1 MKVRKISIFN
11 KLFICLAILLLV
23 GNGVLGYMIYNRSEI
38 TLFSQ
43 IQSNAR
49 NIAQCAAA
57 NISGDV
63 FQTID
68 IGDEETEGYATIIN
82 ELALFRDNAE
92 LEYIYTIRQISEE
105 QFVFVVD
112 PDKDEPAEIGDRVET
127 TDALCKAFKNKMSTA
142 DDEAFTDE
150 WGVHVSA
157 YSPICVGD
165 NVVGVTGVD
174 ISATWIEEQ
183 MAALR
188 NLVIIFAGATYIVS
202 LAVLGI
208 LMLGFKKSMC
218 KLNAKVKELASGSGD
233 LTREID
239 IHTGD
244 ELEVIAENMNE
255 FLRQIRKLVKDVA
268 RSSDDINVTGEDL
281 YKTVDDNNKIMFG
294 MNSEIEEISANMQE
308 SSSAS
313 IVLSQNLSES
323 AGQIETF
330 AKDVNVIRE
339 RVQEA
344 NESAQKSSERVRS
357 NQESALRTI
366 RIMQEKVRKTSNDAK
381 QIEQV
386 RKIAEEIVSIAS
398 QTQMLSLNAQIEAA
412 RAGAMGA
419 GFAVVATE
427 VGHLSEDIDHAVT
440 EINTINSKA
449 LSAVEALTEATEEMI
464 RFITEDVVK
473 DYEAFASLGE
483 EYGNT
488 TDMIRGQMVEIGGK
502 STEIAQNIAGIN
514 ESVANIAMTISTTAE
529 GANELAHS
537 TKQISESFEKL
548 KDASRKNTENS
559 ESLSEQVKKYKF

>member
-11 KLFICLAILLLV
+11 QLFIWLAILLLA
-23 GNGVLGYMIYNRSEI
+23 GNGILGYMIYNRSEI

-49 NIAQCAAA
+49 NVAQCAAA

-68 IGDEETEGYATIIN
+68 IGDEETEAYATVIN

-92 LEYIYTIRQISEE
+92 LEYIYTIRQVGEE
-105 QFVFVVD
+105 QFIFVVD
-112 PDKDEPAEIGDRVET
+112 SDEEEPAGIGDKVES
-127 TDALCKAFKNKMSTA
+127 TDALCKAFDNKISTA

-157 YSPICVGD
+157 YSPIFLGD
-165 NVVGVTGVD
+165 TVVGVAGVD

-183 MAALR
+183 MSDLR
-188 NLVIIFAGATYIVS
+188 NLVIMFAGATYIVS
-202 LAVLGI
+202 LGVLGI
-208 LMLGFKKSMC
+208 LMFGFKRSMC
-218 KLNAKVKELASGSGD
+218 KLNDKVKELASGSGD

-244 ELEVIAENMNE
+244 ELEVIAGNMNE
-255 FLRQIRKLVKDVA
+255 FLRQIRELVKDVA
-268 RSSDDINVTGEDL
+268 KSSNDINVTGEEL
-281 YKTVDDNNKIMFG
+281 YKTVDDNNKIMSS

-308 SSSAS
+308 SSAAS
-313 IVLSQNLSES
+313 IILSQNLSES
-323 AGQIETF
+323 AGQIERF
-330 AKDVNVIRE
+330 AKDVNDIRK

-344 NESAQKSSERVRS
+344 NESAQISCERVRS
-357 NQESALRTI
+357 NQERALRAI
-366 RIMQEKVRKTSNDAK
+366 GIMQEKVRKTSNDAK

-386 RKIAEEIVSIAS
+386 RKIAEEIVNIAS

-412 RAGAMGA
+412 RAGTMGA

-427 VGHLSEDIDHAVT
+427 VGNLSQDIDNAVM
-440 EINTINSKA
+440 EINTINSKV

-488 TDMIRGQMVEIGGK
+488 TDMIREQMVEIGGK

-514 ESVANIAMTISTTAE
+514 SNVTNITMTISTTAE

-548 KDASRKNTENS
+548 NNASRKNTENS
-559 ESLSEQVKKYKF
+559 ESLSEQVRKYKF

>member
-11 KLFICLAILLLV
+11 QLFIWLAILLLA
-23 GNGVLGYMIYNRSEI
+23 GNGILGYMIYNRSEI

-49 NIAQCAAA
+49 NVAQCAAA

-68 IGDEETEGYATIIN
+68 IGDEETEAYATVIN

-92 LEYIYTIRQISEE
+92 LEYIYTIRQVGEE
-105 QFVFVVD
+105 QFIFVVD
-112 PDKDEPAEIGDRVET
+112 SDKEEPTGIGDKVES
-127 TDALCKAFKNKMSTA
+127 TDALCKAFDNKISTA

-157 YSPICVGD
+157 YSPIFWGD
-165 NVVGVTGVD
+165 TVVGVTGVD

-188 NLVIIFAGATYIVS
+188 NLVIMFAGATYIVS
-202 LAVLGI
+202 LGVLGI
-208 LMLGFKKSMC
+208 LMFGFKRSMC
-218 KLNAKVKELASGSGD
+218 KLNDKVKELASGSGD

-244 ELEVIAENMNE
+244 ELEVIAGNMNE
-255 FLRQIRKLVKDVA
+255 FLRQIRELVKDVA
-268 RSSDDINVTGEDL
+268 KSSNDINVTGEEL
-281 YKTVDDNNKIMFG
+281 YKTVDDNNKIMSS

-308 SSSAS
+308 SSAAS
-313 IVLSQNLSES
+313 IILSQNLSES
-323 AGQIETF
+323 AGQIERF
-330 AKDVNVIRE
+330 AKDVNDIRK

-344 NESAQKSSERVRS
+344 NESAQISCERVRS
-357 NQESALRTI
+357 NQERALRAI
-366 RIMQEKVRKTSNDAK
+366 GIMQEKVRKTSNDAK

-386 RKIAEEIVSIAS
+386 RKIAEEIVNIAS

-412 RAGAMGA
+412 RAGTMGA

-427 VGHLSEDIDHAVT
+427 VGNLSQDIDNAVM
-440 EINTINSKA
+440 EINTINSKV

-488 TDMIRGQMVEIGGK
+488 TDMIREQMVEIGGK

-514 ESVANIAMTISTTAE
+514 SNVTNIAMTISTTAE

-548 KDASRKNTENS
+548 NNASRKNTENS
-559 ESLSEQVKKYKF
+559 ESLSEQVRKYKF

>member
-11 KLFICLAILLLV
+11 QLFIWLAILLLA
-23 GNGVLGYMIYNRSEI
+23 GNGILGYMIYNRSEI

-49 NIAQCAAA
+49 NVAQCAAA

-68 IGDEETEGYATIIN
+68 IGDEETEAYATVIN

-92 LEYIYTIRQISEE
+92 LEYIYTIRQVGEE
-105 QFVFVVD
+105 QFIFVVD
-112 PDKDEPAEIGDRVET
+112 SDEEEPAGIGDKVES
-127 TDALCKAFKNKMSTA
+127 TDALCKAFDNKISTA

-157 YSPICVGD
+157 YSPIFFGD
-165 NVVGVTGVD
+165 TVVGVAGVD

-183 MAALR
+183 MSDLR
-188 NLVIIFAGATYIVS
+188 NLVIMFAGATYIVS
-202 LAVLGI
+202 LGVLGI
-208 LMLGFKKSMC
+208 LMFGFKRSMC
-218 KLNAKVKELASGSGD
+218 KLNDKVKELASGSGD

-244 ELEVIAENMNE
+244 ELEVIAGNMNE
-255 FLRQIRKLVKDVA
+255 FLRQIRELVKDVA
-268 RSSDDINVTGEDL
+268 KSSNDINVTGEEL
-281 YKTVDDNNKIMFG
+281 YKTVDDNNKIMSS

-308 SSSAS
+308 SSAAS
-313 IVLSQNLSES
+313 IILSQNLSES
-323 AGQIETF
+323 AGQIERF
-330 AKDVNVIRE
+330 AKDVNDIRK

-344 NESAQKSSERVRS
+344 NESAQISCERVRS
-357 NQESALRTI
+357 NQERALRAI
-366 RIMQEKVRKTSNDAK
+366 GIMQEKVRKTSNDAK

-386 RKIAEEIVSIAS
+386 RKIAEEIVNIAS

-412 RAGAMGA
+412 RAGTMGA

-427 VGHLSEDIDHAVT
+427 VGNLSQDIDNAVM
-440 EINTINSKA
+440 EINTINSKV
-449 LSAVEALTEATEEMI
+449 LSAVEALTEATEETI

-488 TDMIRGQMVEIGGK
+488 TDMIREQMVEIGGK

-514 ESVANIAMTISTTAE
+514 SNVTNIAMTISTTAE

-548 KDASRKNTENS
+548 NNASRKNTENS
-559 ESLSEQVKKYKF
+559 ESLSEQVRKYKF

>member
-11 KLFICLAILLLV
+11 KLFIWLAILLLA
-23 GNGVLGYMIYNRSEI
+23 GNGILGYMIYNRSEI

-49 NIAQCAAA
+49 NVAQCAAA

-68 IGDEETEGYATIIN
+68 IGDEETEAYATVIN

-92 LEYIYTIRQISEE
+92 LEYIYTIRQVGEE
-105 QFVFVVD
+105 QFIFVVD
-112 PDKDEPAEIGDRVET
+112 SDEEEPAGIGDKVES
-127 TDALCKAFKNKMSTA
+127 TDALCKAFDNKISTA

-157 YSPICVGD
+157 YSPIFFGD
-165 NVVGVTGVD
+165 TVVGVAGVD

-183 MAALR
+183 MSDLR
-188 NLVIIFAGATYIVS
+188 NLVIIFAGATYIIS
-202 LAVLGI
+202 LGVLGI
-208 LMLGFKKSMC
+208 LMFGFKRSMR
-218 KLNAKVKELASGSGD
+218 KLNDKVKELASGSGD

-244 ELEVIAENMNE
+244 ELEVIAGNMNE
-255 FLRQIRKLVKDVA
+255 FLRQIRGLVKDVA
-268 RSSDDINVTGEDL
+268 KSSNDINITGEEL
-281 YKTVDDNNKIMFG
+281 YKTVDDNNKIMSS
-294 MNSEIEEISANMQE
+294 MNSEIEEISTNMQE
-308 SSSAS
+308 SSAAS
-313 IVLSQNLSES
+313 IILSQNLSES
-323 AGQIETF
+323 AGQIERF
-330 AKDVNVIRE
+330 AKDVNDIRK

-344 NESAQKSSERVRS
+344 NESAQISCERVRS
-357 NQESALRTI
+357 NQERALRAI
-366 RIMQEKVRKTSNDAK
+366 EKMQEKVRKTSNDAK

-386 RKIAEEIVSIAS
+386 RKIAEEIVNIAS

-412 RAGAMGA
+412 RAGTMGA

-427 VGHLSEDIDHAVT
+427 VGNLSQDIDNAVM
-440 EINTINSKA
+440 EINTINSKV

-502 STEIAQNIAGIN
+502 STEIAQNIAGIDSN
-514 ESVANIAMTISTTAE
+514 VTNIAMTISTTAE

-548 KDASRKNTENS
+548 NNASRKNTENS
-559 ESLSEQVKKYKF
+559 ESLSEQVRKYKF

>member
-11 KLFICLAILLLV
+11 QLFIWLAILLLA
-23 GNGVLGYMIYNRSEI
+23 GNGILGYMIYNRSEI

-49 NIAQCAAA
+49 NVAQCAAA

-68 IGDEETEGYATIIN
+68 IGDEETEAYATVIN

-92 LEYIYTIRQISEE
+92 LEYIYTIRQVGEE
-105 QFVFVVD
+105 QFIFVVD
-112 PDKDEPAEIGDRVET
+112 SDEEEPAGIGDKVES
-127 TDALCKAFKNKMSTA
+127 TDALCKAFDNKISTA

-157 YSPICVGD
+157 YSPIFFGD
-165 NVVGVTGVD
+165 TVVGVAGVD

-183 MAALR
+183 MSDLR
-188 NLVIIFAGATYIVS
+188 NLVIMFAGATYIVS
-202 LAVLGI
+202 LGVLGI
-208 LMLGFKKSMC
+208 LMFGFKRSMC
-218 KLNAKVKELASGSGD
+218 KLNDKVKELASGSGD

-244 ELEVIAENMNE
+244 ELEVIAGNMNE
-255 FLRQIRKLVKDVA
+255 FLRQIRELVKDVA
-268 RSSDDINVTGEDL
+268 KSSNDINVTGEEL
-281 YKTVDDNNKIMFG
+281 YKTVDDNNKIMSS

-308 SSSAS
+308 SSAAS
-313 IVLSQNLSES
+313 IILSQNLSES
-323 AGQIETF
+323 AGQIERF
-330 AKDVNVIRE
+330 AKDVNDIRK

-344 NESAQKSSERVRS
+344 NESAQISCERVRS
-357 NQESALRTI
+357 NQERALRAI
-366 RIMQEKVRKTSNDAK
+366 GIMQEKVRKTSNDAK

-386 RKIAEEIVSIAS
+386 RKIAEEIVNIAS

-412 RAGAMGA
+412 RAGTMGA

-427 VGHLSEDIDHAVT
+427 VGNLSQDIDNAVM
-440 EINTINSKA
+440 EINTINSKV

-488 TDMIRGQMVEIGGK
+488 TDMIREQMVEIGGK

-514 ESVANIAMTISTTAE
+514 SNVTNIAMTISTTAE

-548 KDASRKNTENS
+548 NNASRKNTENS
-559 ESLSEQVKKYKF
+559 ESLSEQVRKYKF